1 MEPIVDPR
9 LERYAEEHS
18 SEVPELLARLERETL
33 TTMKSPQM
41 LSGRTEGQLLRL
53 LVQMSSAKRV
63 LEVGTFTG
71 YSALMMASA
80 LPPEGTLVTLDRD
93 PVATAVARRYFA
105 ESGLGDRIQLVGD
118 DVFVTNPER
127 ILRGIEEGV
136 GNSVLIKL
144 NQIGTVSETIEA
156 VHLAGRN
163 GYTSVISHRSG
174 ETEDAYIADLAVA
187 LNAGQIKTGSAS
199 RSDRMAKYNQLLRIE
214 EELGDEALFPGR
226 GAFRAGSE

>member
-105 ESGLGDRIQLVGD
+105 ESGLGDRIQLLLGPALD
-118 DVFVTNPER
+118 TLASLSGPFDFAFLDADKENYPRYYER
-127 ILRGIEEGV
+127 ILELLRPGGILAVDNVLWSGKVLDPRDEETRA
-136 GNSVLIKL
+136 IDEL
-144 NQIGTVSETIEA
+144 NQRALRDPRVDSALLTVRDG
-156 VHLAGRN
+156 V
-163 GYTSVISHRSG
+163 
-174 ETEDAYIADLAVA
+174 
-187 LNAGQIKTGSAS
+187 
-199 RSDRMAKYNQLLRIE
+199 LLVRK
-214 EELGDEALFPGR
+214 LT
-226 GAFRAGSE
+226 